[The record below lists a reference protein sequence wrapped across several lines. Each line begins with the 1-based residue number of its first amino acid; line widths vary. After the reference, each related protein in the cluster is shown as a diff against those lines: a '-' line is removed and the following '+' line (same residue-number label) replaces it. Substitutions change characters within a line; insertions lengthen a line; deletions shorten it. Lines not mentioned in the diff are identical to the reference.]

1 MRFSQLLVEYDRN
14 QTLNNYGEKVL
25 AAASKDQSIDFAG
38 LLNQFAEPEHT
49 NYRIVLQRNPE
60 AQQVMINYVMG
71 VIEQA
76 DPTKNK
82 SYSQAITRLY
92 CFGQTLLEDI
102 ASTLSQYLIKFDKLK
117 RKKKIPAPY
126 NDFMRYKSLDEFMT
140 VVEELPD
147 PDSEIEQQKVGA
159 LQVPA
164 DVQYKV
170 IYGTFDSA
178 MRITS
183 DCVVIVP
190 ENRQAGYWWAK
201 EYPKKGVTNRWCT
214 AWEGDNSRF
223 DYYSRQGPLYIII
236 PARRNDDNEKYQFHF
251 ETKQF
256 MDYQDHQIGNQGI
269 DALTQRFPVLM
280 DVFRKQAI
288 EFNILPLMTAEYK
301 NAIKEYAVTA
311 SAQLDSLIEQYRD
324 RIAGFGFNSLGD
336 YGITIPEEVKAS
348 LMEPIGVYLDQT
360 RQALQA
366 KGGFWD
372 KIREALGSERD
383 ENKIEV
389 MLNTDT
395 LLKGAM
401 ESSRAGGLVEKLA
414 KEPDIAK
421 RIDPS
426 HLQDL
431 ILRDPLFRFI
441 MRQVPKLYKEFL
453 EKLETEAKQGLNE
466 STGLTFMGSP
476 CTKDCSGHQ
485 AGYKWSLDRNGR
497 VANGHS
503 QSFNNGTNIAAGV
516 SKKRKQGG
524 GKLPGYVSQTKD
536 AIRKRAARAFA
547 KTTLGQD
554 PNLQEGEVQEHIV
567 KVKGGY
573 ELKSKKTGRNLGKYP
588 TKAGAE
594 KRERQVQYFKHMG
607 ENVDD
612 MFAEP
617 RRDNSVPGPMETE
630 FTVYINGEPQE
641 GTVTL
646 YPGEFTDVE
655 YVLGGKVYSKTNMEN
670 VYDYDAFIYDAKDF
684 IDEIIELN
692 GDGDHFVREYMA
704 EVSLNELAPGAGG
717 GESGRW
723 YTDDEITDIVG
734 DGWWQDMDISGTK
747 IGMIDADVP
756 KEWMI
761 GEAQAWLDDQGYNVQ
776 VLNVN
781 LNDDDCDWYI
791 EGNFN
796 NPNFAKKNVHEATF
810 NSKQEVIDHFVKQ
823 GKSAAAGAAAWERGW
838 RGSKPKTVAKPKPQQ
853 PQQRYWW
860 QDKDDVEEGVVLPF
874 KRPEPKKDE
883 KKSNSKPKQQ
893 DQKYKK
899 VDGKMTGPTLH
910 SVYEGR
916 VYYNVIGTS
925 DDQLKSEFSM
935 SKDENGWYLKENV
948 DKRKHANAY
957 RAFGAPK
964 LKEYNLAAFS
974 GDAAIKGEDNIVSP
988 LTKSIKK
995 K

>member
-14 QTLNNYGEKVL
+14 QTLGNYGEKIL
-25 AAASKDQSIDFAG
+25 AAASKDQSIDFQGILA
-38 LLNQFAEPEHT
+38 QFGDPAQT
-49 NYRIVLQRNPE
+49 NFRIILQRNPE
-60 AQQVMINYVMG
+60 AQQVIINYVMD

-92 CFGQTLLEDI
+92 CFGNTLLEDI

-190 ENRQAGYWWAK
+190 ENKQAGYWWAK

-288 EFNILPLMTAEYK
+288 EFNIFPLMTAEYK

-311 SAQLDSLIEQYRD
+311 SAQLDALIEQYRD

-336 YGITIPEEVKAS
+336 YGITIPDEVKDS

-372 KIREALGSERD
+372 KIREQLGSERD

-389 MLNTDT
+389 ILNTDN

-414 KEPDIAK
+414 REPDIAK

-431 ILRDPLFRFI
+431 LLRDPLFRFI
-441 MRQVPKLYKEFL
+441 MRQVPKSYKEFL
-453 EKLETEAKQGLNE
+453 NNLETEAKQGLNE

-485 AGYKWSLDRNGR
+485 AGYKWSLDRGGR

-503 QSFNNGTNIAAGV
+503 NSFNNGTNIAAGV

-554 PNLQEGEVQEHIV
+554 TNLQEGSEDEMFAEPRDRKITNLVSYILANSQDQFSDFEEIEDLFDYAYLDDLDLETIANGAHEEGVSAIEWMTPRMAWLLGHIYDQSKLAVIKPLAASWMKRVAPAIDKYVKEVLNDLEEQGVAAGEVQEHIV

-607 ENVDD
+607 E
-612 MFAEP
+612 
-617 RRDNSVPGPMETE
+617 S
-630 FTVYINGEPQE
+630 
-641 GTVTL
+641 
-646 YPGEFTDVE
+646 
-655 YVLGGKVYSKTNMEN
+655 
-670 VYDYDAFIYDAKDF
+670 
-684 IDEIIELN
+684 
-692 GDGDHFVREYMA
+692 
-704 EVSLNELAPGAGG
+704 
-717 GESGRW
+717 
-723 YTDDEITDIVG
+723 
-734 DGWWQDMDISGTK
+734 
-747 IGMIDADVP
+747 
-756 KEWMI
+756 
-761 GEAQAWLDDQGYNVQ
+761 
-776 VLNVN
+776 
-781 LNDDDCDWYI
+781 
-791 EGNFN
+791 
-796 NPNFAKKNVHEATF
+796 TF

-874 KRPEPKKDE
+874 KSPEPKKDE
-883 KKSNSKPKQQ
+883 KKSDSKPKQQ

-910 SVYEGR
+910 SVYEDR
-916 VYYNVIGTS
+916 VYYSVIGTPEE
-925 DDQLKSEFSM
+925 QLKSEFGM
-935 SKDENGWYLKENV
+935 SKDDNGWYLKENV

-964 LKEYNLAAFS
+964 LKEVNLAAFS
-974 GDAAIKGEDNIVSP
+974 GDAATQGEDNTLSP
-988 LTKSIKK
+988 LTKSTKQR
-995 K
+995 

>member
-25 AAASKDQSIDFAG
+25 AAAIKDQSIDFQGILA
-38 LLNQFAEPEHT
+38 QFAEPEHT

-92 CFGQTLLEDI
+92 CFGNTLLEDI

-126 NDFMRYKSLDEFMT
+126 NDFMRYKSLDEFMS

-147 PDSEIEQQKVGA
+147 PDSELEQQKVGQIE
-159 LQVPA
+159 LPPH
-164 DVQYKV
+164 DGWRY
-170 IYGTFDSA
+170 IYGSMDSSG
-178 MRITS
+178 RITS
-183 DCVVIVP
+183 DVLVIQP
-190 ENRQAGYWWAK
+190 LDKYSGYWWAK

-214 AWEGDNSRF
+214 AWEGENSRF
-223 DYYSRQGPLYIII
+223 DYYAKQGPLYIII
-236 PARRNDDNEKYQFHF
+236 PAKRNDDNEKYQFHF

-269 DALTQRFPVLM
+269 DALTQRFPVLTQI
-280 DVFRKQAI
+280 FRKQAI
-288 EFNILPLMTAEYK
+288 EYNIMPLMTVEFK
-301 NAIKEYAVTA
+301 NAVKEYAVTA
-311 SAQLDSLIEQYRD
+311 SSQLDALIEQYRD

-336 YGITIPEEVKAS
+336 YGITIPNEVKDS
-348 LMEPIGVYLDQT
+348 LMEPIGVYLDQA

-372 KIREALGSERD
+372 KIREQLGSERD

-389 MLNTDT
+389 ILNTDT

-401 ESSRAGGLVEKLA
+401 ESSRAGGLVEQLA
-414 KEPDIAK
+414 RDPDIAR

-431 ILRDPLFRFI
+431 LLRDPLFRFI
-441 MRQVPKLYKEFL
+441 MRQVPKSYKEFL
-453 EKLETEAKQGLNE
+453 ENLETEAKQGLNE

-485 AGYKWSLDRNGR
+485 AGYKWSLERNGR

-503 QSFNNGTNIAAGV
+503 NSFNNGTNIAADV

-524 GKLPGYVSQTKD
+524 GKLPGYVSQTKN
-536 AIRKRAARAFA
+536 AIRKRAARAVA

-554 PNLQEGEVQEHIV
+554 PNLQEGVAEGNVQEHIV

-607 ENVDD
+607 E
-612 MFAEP
+612 
-617 RRDNSVPGPMETE
+617 S
-630 FTVYINGEPQE
+630 
-641 GTVTL
+641 
-646 YPGEFTDVE
+646 
-655 YVLGGKVYSKTNMEN
+655 
-670 VYDYDAFIYDAKDF
+670 
-684 IDEIIELN
+684 
-692 GDGDHFVREYMA
+692 
-704 EVSLNELAPGAGG
+704 
-717 GESGRW
+717 
-723 YTDDEITDIVG
+723 
-734 DGWWQDMDISGTK
+734 
-747 IGMIDADVP
+747 
-756 KEWMI
+756 
-761 GEAQAWLDDQGYNVQ
+761 
-776 VLNVN
+776 
-781 LNDDDCDWYI
+781 
-791 EGNFN
+791 
-796 NPNFAKKNVHEATF
+796 TF

-823 GKSAAAGAAAWERGW
+823 GKSAAAGAAAWERGY
-838 RGSKPKTVAKPKPQQ
+838 RGSTPKTAAKPKPQQ

-883 KKSNSKPKQQ
+883 KKSDSKPKQQ
-893 DQKYKK
+893 NQTYKK

-916 VYYNVIGTS
+916 VYYSVIGTPE
-925 DDQLKSEFSM
+925 DQLKSEFGM
-935 SKDENGWYLKENV
+935 SKDDNGWYLKENV

-964 LKEYNLAAFS
+964 LKEYNLASFS
-974 GDAAIKGEDNIVSP
+974 GDAATKGEDNVVSP
-988 LTKSIKK
+988 LTKSIKRK
-995 K
+995 